1 MPVETNQEVR
11 TGEGSVYRAERSE
24 ADRAMREGYEAN
36 KTRTEA
42 PVNSGRIFQKQ
53 RVFSGVQPT
62 GNLHLGNYLGAIRN
76 WVAAQAEYDNI
87 FCIVDLHAITVPM
100 DPKELHVS
108 IRQLAALY
116 LACGL
121 DTHYCKLFVQS
132 HVRQHAEMSWIM
144 NCFTP
149 MGWLYRMT
157 QFKAKAGVGSVY
169 RAERSG
175 ADRAMRE
182 GYGEHMDT
190 VGTGLFCYPTLM
202 ACDIL
207 LYQTNLVPVGDDQ
220 RQHIELTRDL
230 AQRFNSLY
238 GQQVFTIPE
247 PQIRKVGAR
256 IMSLD
261 VPTNK
266 MSKSDPNDNSRIN
279 LLDDAKTIKKKIARA
294 TTDSLRLITFDPE
307 RPGIT
312 NLLTI
317 YQLLTGQ
324 TEQEIEAAFAGKG
337 YGEFKAALTEQLV
350 ATLAPIQERYHAL
363 MNDLPTLE
371 AILRQGADEVRPMAE
386 ATLQHA
392 KDVIGLG

>member
-1 MPVETNQEVR
+1 MPVETNQEA
-11 TGEGSVYRAERSE
+11 RAES
-24 ADRAMREGYEAN
+24 N
-36 KTRTEA
+36 KARTEA
-42 PVNSGRIFQKQ
+42 PVKK

-62 GNLHLGNYLGAIRN
+62 GNLHIGNYLGAIRN
-76 WVAAQAEYDNI
+76 WAAAQAEYDNI

-100 DPKELHVS
+100 DPKELHLS

-121 DTHYCKLFVQS
+121 DTRYCKLFVQS

-149 MGWLYRMT
+149 MGWLNRMS
-157 QFKAKAGVGSVY
+157 QFKSKAG
-169 RAERSG
+169 ENI
-175 ADRAMRE
+175 
-182 GYGEHMDT
+182 DT
-190 VGTGLFCYPTLM
+190 VSAGLYCYPTLM

-247 PQIRKVGAR
+247 AQIRKVGAR

-261 VPTNK
+261 DPTKK
-266 MSKSDPNDNSRIN
+266 MSKSDPNDHSRIN
-279 LLDDAKTIKKKIARA
+279 LLDDPKIIKKKIARA

-324 TEQEIEAAFAGKG
+324 TEQEIETAFAGKG
-337 YGEFKAALTEQLV
+337 YGDFKVALTEQLV
-350 ATLAPIQERYHAL
+350 ATLTPIQERYHSL

-371 AILRQGADEVRPMAE
+371 SILKQGADQLRPMAE
-386 ATLQHA
+386 TSLQQV

>member
-1 MPVETNQEVR
+1 MPVNQEVK
-11 TGEGSVYRAERSE
+11 
-24 ADRAMREGYEAN
+24 ADLAREG
-36 KTRTEA
+36 TEA
-42 PVNSGRIFQKQ
+42 QVKK

-62 GNLHLGNYLGAIRN
+62 GNIHLGNYLGAIRN
-76 WVAAQAEYDNI
+76 WVNDQQNYDNI
-87 FCIVDLHAITVPM
+87 FCIVDMHALTVLPI
-100 DPKELHVS
+100 DPKELHLNT
-108 IRQLAALY
+108 RKLAALY

-121 DTHYCKLFVQS
+121 DTRYCKLFVQS
-132 HVRQHAEMSWIM
+132 HVHQHAEMSWIM

-149 MGWLYRMT
+149 TGWLNRMS
-157 QFKAKAGVGSVY
+157 QFKSKAG
-169 RAERSG
+169 
-175 ADRAMRE
+175 DNT
-182 GYGEHMDT
+182 DT
-190 VGTGLFCYPTLM
+190 VSTGLYCYPTLM

-207 LYQTNLVPVGDDQ
+207 IHQTNLVPVGDDQ

-256 IMSLD
+256 IMALD
-261 VPTNK
+261 DPTNK
-266 MSKSDPNDNSRIN
+266 MSKSDPNDYSRIN
-279 LLDDAKTIKKKIARA
+279 LLDDPKTIKKKIARA

-324 TEQEIEAAFAGKG
+324 TEQEIEKEFAGKG
-337 YGEFKAALTEQLV
+337 YGDFKAALTEQLV
-350 ATLAPIQERYHAL
+350 VTLAPMQQRYHELTSDMAEL
-363 MNDLPTLE
+363 ENTLKK
-371 AILRQGADEVRPMAE
+371 GADAVRPLAS
-386 ATLQHA
+386 ATLNRV